1 MSINQSSE
9 SLGNIFGNKVIRDL
23 MGEHVVGAVRD
34 GGVRMA
40 ENGLDRLRTMDPN
53 SILGIADQIFRN
65 MNQPAPQPAQE
76 APAKS
81 APAKEA
87 PVAKEA
93 PTEAPVKEEPKVEVK
108 VEVKETVK
116 APTVDADKV
125 SESLTFLTG
134 VFSLLAPQ
142 DRDTA
147 IASVM
152 NLVEASSSTGLTGE
166 HAKWIARLYGS
177 TQL

>member
-76 APAKS
+76 